1 MAEQLLQTGLNVLS
15 ELLPNSVINATPT
28 PLDKQL
34 YDTDVTI
41 QLGKKT
47 VTLAVELKIS
57 AQRLVMGQ
65 LQQQLSGAVNPTLL
79 TDYVNPILS
88 EKLRAN
94 GINYI
99 DTAGNTYLRID
110 GLGSPFLVWIEG
122 RKPVKRAEEKAD
134 HAFTKA
140 GLRVTYWLLTHPDQ
154 INEPMRTIAQQA
166 GASLETV
173 HRAKSSLQQR
183 GFIMEIRKKE
193 WALVNRKTL
202 IDKWIEA
209 YATRLKPSLLIRRYR
224 QLKSA
229 STNDWTTKLLDTPM
243 TQWGG
248 EPAADGLTGL
258 LRPAEW
264 TIYTRQSAKEVADQ
278 LRLLPDP
285 EQGPIQV
292 YEKFWPQD
300 EPGTFV
306 NPLLVY
312 ADLLTSQD
320 PRNGEV
326 AQKLY
331 ESHVQRLLD

>member
-1 MAEQLLQTGLNVLS
+1 MGEQLLQTALDVLS
-15 ELLPNSVINATPT
+15 ELLPNSVINAAPT
-28 PLDKQL
+28 STGKQL
-34 YDTDVTI
+34 HDTNITI
-41 QLGKKT
+41 QIGKKKIM
-47 VTLAVELKIS
+47 LAVELKLS
-57 AQRLVMGQ
+57 AQRLVLGQ
-65 LQQQLSGAVNPTLL
+65 LQQQLNGAVNPTLL
-79 TDYVNPILS
+79 TDYVNPILG
-88 EKLRAN
+88 EKLRTK

-99 DTAGNTYLRID
+99 DTAGNMYLRVD
-110 GLGSPFLVWIEG
+110 GLGFPFLVWVEG

-140 GLRVTYWLLTHPDQ
+140 GLRVTYWLLTHPDL

-166 GASLETV
+166 GTSLETV
-173 HRAKSSLQQR
+173 HRAKISLQQR
-183 GFIMEIRKKE
+183 GFIIEVHKKE
-193 WALVNRKTL
+193 WTLVNRKTL

-209 YATRLKPSLLIRRYR
+209 YATRLQPSLLLGRYR
-224 QLKSA
+224 LLKNESIA
-229 STNDWTTKLLDTPM
+229 NWAEKPLDTPV
-243 TQWGG
+243 TQWSG

-264 TIYTRQSAKEVADQ
+264 TIYTRQPVRDVVSQ

-285 EQGPIQV
+285 EHGPIRI

-312 ADLLTSQD
+312 TNLLTSQD

-331 ESHVQRLLD
+331 ESHVQRLLN